1 MRLGYLVGL
10 ALVIGCSSSP
20 HNPAAQVGSCQKP
33 VVSKVHLEA
42 SAAKGFAGDEYKF
55 DIWMRYYY
63 QHVTSDGA
71 TVSDSL
77 RCQIFHTSAIITLGA
92 TKAQA
97 TTEIIARMQQY
108 FIGLHGYYVTV
119 GSMRGSLPVLVGN

>member
-42 SAAKGFAGDEYKF
+42 SAAKGFGGDEYKF
-55 DIWMRYYY
+55 DIWMRFYY

-71 TVSDSL
+71 IVADSL
-77 RCQIFHTSAIITLGA
+77 TCQIFHTSAIITLGDTKLDA
-92 TKAQA
+92 TQK
-97 TTEIIARMQQY
+97 IIAEMQQY
-108 FIGLHGYYVTV
+108 FFGLHAVYVTA
-119 GSMRGSLPVLVGN
+119 GGPIPGPILVGN